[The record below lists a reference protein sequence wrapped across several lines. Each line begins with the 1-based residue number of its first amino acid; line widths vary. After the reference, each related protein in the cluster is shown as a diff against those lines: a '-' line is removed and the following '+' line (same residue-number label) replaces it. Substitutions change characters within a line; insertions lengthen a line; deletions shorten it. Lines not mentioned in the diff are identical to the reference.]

1 MISGV
6 TTAFLKSAGTT
17 PSDGEQLTSLVI
29 DGTRMSRHSLTK
41 KVGHGLNRQDLVGD
55 FIIAFWISSLETSL
69 KESKLGWSEGVGKL
83 KESVLEN
90 EALILV
96 ILSKK

>member
-17 PSDGEQLTSLVI
+17 PSDREELSLVI
-29 DGTRMSRHSLTK
+29 EGTRMSSHSSSK
-41 KVGHGLNRQDLVGD
+41 KVGHGSNRQGFVDD
-55 FIIAFWISSLETSL
+55 FIIAFWISSSETVL
-69 KESKLGWSEGVGKL
+69 KESKLGGSEGAGSL

-90 EALILV
+90 ESLILV
-96 ILSKK
+96 ILSEK